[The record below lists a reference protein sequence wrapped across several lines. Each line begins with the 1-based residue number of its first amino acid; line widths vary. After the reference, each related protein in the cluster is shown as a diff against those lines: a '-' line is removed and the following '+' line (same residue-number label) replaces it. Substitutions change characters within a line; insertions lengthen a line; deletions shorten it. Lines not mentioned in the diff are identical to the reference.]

1 MPQTLFA
8 NRLSLQT
15 LDQFADL
22 LKFYKQ
28 FAISLQQIFLY
39 NNLVSCPIKNF
50 IFCFEE
56 RISKKKIK
64 MEKNKQKM
72 SDIGL
77 NSNQNRNVLKKREA
91 NNNLILYEIKNFLNA
106 YTEFVWMFFQLH
118 QLDQFN
124 LSKIINSEVLYGIVF
139 KNLWPFVD
147 WILDRG
153 YEFQQAQLQNLM
165 KTEAIE
171 YLVVPPKLIQTY
183 TSLIDQLRDE
193 RHPQQYLK
201 KVVIFYR

>member
-1 MPQTLFA
+1 MPQTLFT

-15 LDQFADL
+15 IDQFADL
-22 LKFYKQ
+22 LKFYKK
-28 FAISLQQIFLY
+28 FAISLQQIFFS

-64 MEKNKQKM
+64 VDKQKQRLF
-72 SDIGL
+72 DFG
-77 NSNQNRNVLKKREA
+77 SNVQQNRGVYKKRQA
-91 NNNLILYEIKNFLNA
+91 NNNLILYQIKNFLNA

-118 QLDQFN
+118 FMDDYN

-153 YEFQQAQLQNLM
+153 YEF
-165 KTEAIE
+165 
-171 YLVVPPKLIQTY
+171 
-183 TSLIDQLRDE
+183 
-193 RHPQQYLK
+193 
-201 KVVIFYR
+201 

>member
-28 FAISLQQIFLY
+28 FAISLQQIFFS

-72 SDIGL
+72 LDIGL
-77 NSNQNRNVLKKREA
+77 NSNENRNVLKKREA

-153 YEFQQAQLQNLM
+153 YEF
-165 KTEAIE
+165 
-171 YLVVPPKLIQTY
+171 
-183 TSLIDQLRDE
+183 
-193 RHPQQYLK
+193 
-201 KVVIFYR
+201 